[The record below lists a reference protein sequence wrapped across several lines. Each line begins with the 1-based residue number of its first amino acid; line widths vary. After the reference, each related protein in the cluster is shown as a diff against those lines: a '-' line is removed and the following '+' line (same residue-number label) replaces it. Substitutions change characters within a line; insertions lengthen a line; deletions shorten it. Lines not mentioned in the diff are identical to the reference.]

1 MITVIT
7 GLTGTGKTWLMTRLA
22 LAERKKGEMIFA
34 NLSLTFP
41 NDNEGVVRWH
51 HLSETY
57 SLTHGTILIDEG
69 QKLFDAHAWPF
80 LPMSFAEKI
89 ASHRHHFLNIITTTQ
104 DFAHI
109 DLRVRSNV
117 HELYNC
123 RSVFRW
129 PVSDRVKPIL
139 QMIKVTK
146 KARSFDDTTGLK
158 WIVSSERTYFISKYF
173 TKPLYDT
180 YANIDLSHFICQI
193 RRENKKWKILL
204 TSRKMASSRSH

>member
-22 LAERKKGEMIFA
+22 LKARKEGELIYA
-34 NLSLTFP
+34 NMALTFP

-57 SLTHGTILIDEG
+57 NLHNGTVVIDEG

-80 LPMSFAEKI
+80 LPASFSEMI
-89 ASHRHHFLNIITTTQ
+89 ASHRHNFLNIITTTQ
-104 DFAHI
+104 DFGHI

-117 HELYNC
+117 HELYGT
-123 RSVFRW
+123 RSIFRW
-129 PVSDRVKPIL
+129 PRSDRVRPWL

-146 KARSFDDTTGLK
+146 KQRSFDDSTGIKWLK
-158 WIVSSERTYFISKYF
+158 ASEKTYFISKYF
-173 TKPLYDT
+173 TKELYNT
-180 YANIDLSHFICQI
+180 YANIDLSHYICTI
-193 RRENKKWKILL
+193 KRDKKKWLIQLH
-204 TSRKMASSRSH
+204 SRRLANARR